1 MVEKLVDVDL
11 SFMATTKCYN
21 MFSRSEVSIHHRLKE
36 NVKKLKKKKK
46 IIPGL
51 TRAQNK
57 DVVKI
62 LIDFIVSLDFLYK
75 NSLTLV

>member
-21 MFSRSEVSIHHRLKE
+21 MFSRSEVSIHHRLKY
-36 NVKKLKKKKK
+36 NVKKLKK

-57 DVVKI
+57 DVVKM